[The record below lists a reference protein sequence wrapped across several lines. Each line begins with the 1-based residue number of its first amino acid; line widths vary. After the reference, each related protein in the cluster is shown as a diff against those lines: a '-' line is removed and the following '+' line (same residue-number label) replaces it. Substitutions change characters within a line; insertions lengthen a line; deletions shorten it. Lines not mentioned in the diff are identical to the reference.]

1 MTRSM
6 VWFLVLPFAVGLA
19 SGLWRSRRYGFS
31 MRDVAIAA
39 WWGTLFMGG
48 GAIALFL
55 SFAGIR
61 LVNFGPVPTREALVA
76 FPVFAA
82 VWVTIISL
90 WSGLPILAGSI
101 VGLSWR
107 FFVKRPMEQ
116 DDFEAPAC

>member
-39 WWGTLFMGG
+39 WWGTLVMGG
-48 GAIALFL
+48 GAIPLFL

-61 LVNFGPVPTREALVA
+61 LVNSGPVPTREALVA
-76 FPVFAA
+76 LPVFAA
-82 VWVTIISL
+82 VWVTIIGL
-90 WSGLPILAGSI
+90 WSSLPILAGSI

-107 FFVKRPMEQ
+107 FFVKQPIEHE
-116 DDFEAPAC
+116 DFEAPSC

>member
-76 FPVFAA
+76 RPVFAA
-82 VWVTIISL
+82 VWVTIIGL
-90 WSGLPILAGSI
+90 WSGLPIVA
-101 VGLSWR
+101 GLSWR
-107 FFVKRPMEQ
+107 FFVKRPIEGE
-116 DDFEAPAC
+116 DFEAPSC